1 MGKNAK
7 LNRELAKLSMALSR
21 EDLYYY
27 ICYKVEKY
35 LTYKKTCR
43 IANEIVLSYGF
54 KCMTSFDDREMD
66 ANYNKLLAMA
76 KIKNFTFDIK
86 DEDIIVNINEV
97 NECLRNL
104 CYINMEWVE
113 EHDFAF
119 DELDID
125 AETKELSIYRFFN
138 NIMENLKKLELGDSI
153 IELKTFIDYF
163 NELFNDFDKE
173 KECKDLFRQNI

>member
-1 MGKNAK
+1 MKKLILVIFICLNVFGTDKIEIDKN
-7 LNRELAKLSMALSR
+7 
-21 EDLYYY
+21 
-27 ICYKVEKY
+27 
-35 LTYKKTCR
+35 
-43 IANEIVLSYGF
+43 IVNLEV
-54 KCMTSFDDREMD
+54 DEQ
-66 ANYNKLLAMA
+66 
-76 KIKNFTFDIK
+76 NFTFDIK

-138 NIMENLKKLELGDSI
+138 NIMENLTEDDILNAQINLESKKR
-153 IELKTFIDYF
+153 K
-163 NELFNDFDKE
+163 K
-173 KECKDLFRQNI
+173 

>member
-7 LNRELAKLSMALSR
+7 LNRELAKLGMALSR

-43 IANEIVLSYGF
+43 IANEIVLSNGF

-76 KIKNFTFDIK
+76 KIKNFTFD
-86 DEDIIVNINEV
+86 
-97 NECLRNL
+97 
-104 CYINMEWVE
+104 
-113 EHDFAF
+113 
-119 DELDID
+119 
-125 AETKELSIYRFFN
+125 T
-138 NIMENLKKLELGDSI
+138 
-153 IELKTFIDYF
+153 
-163 NELFNDFDKE
+163 
-173 KECKDLFRQNI
+173 Q

>member
-1 MGKNAK
+1 
-7 LNRELAKLSMALSR
+7 
-21 EDLYYY
+21 
-27 ICYKVEKY
+27 
-35 LTYKKTCR
+35 
-43 IANEIVLSYGF
+43 
-54 KCMTSFDDREMD
+54 MTSFDDREMD

-97 NECLRNL
+97 NECLRYL
-104 CYINMEWVE
+104 CYIYMEWVE

-138 NIMENLKKLELGDSI
+138 NIMENLTEDDILNAQINLESKKR
-153 IELKTFIDYF
+153 K
-163 NELFNDFDKE
+163 K
-173 KECKDLFRQNI
+173 

>member
-7 LNRELAKLSMALSR
+7 LNRELAKLGMALSR

-43 IANEIVLSYGF
+43 IANEIVLSNGF

-86 DEDIIVNINEV
+86 DV
-97 NECLRNL
+97 
-104 CYINMEWVE
+104 
-113 EHDFAF
+113 
-119 DELDID
+119 
-125 AETKELSIYRFFN
+125 LSINKTVNNLDMVYVTIIFKGSHSFNIVYRESETHN
-138 NIMENLKKLELGDSI
+138 KL
-153 IELKTFIDYF
+153 IELFKSY
-163 NELFNDFDKE
+163 KM
-173 KECKDLFRQNI
+173 Q

>member
-35 LTYKKTCR
+35 LTYKKGMILLNRNLSSLNTP
-43 IANEIVLSYGF
+43 ANEIVLSNGF

-138 NIMENLKKLELGDSI
+138 NIMENLTEDDILNAQINLESKKR
-153 IELKTFIDYF
+153 K
-163 NELFNDFDKE
+163 K
-173 KECKDLFRQNI
+173 

>member
-7 LNRELAKLSMALSR
+7 LNRELAKLGMALSR
-21 EDLYYY
+21 EDLYHY
-27 ICYKVEKY
+27 ICYKVEKH

-43 IANEIVLSYGF
+43 IANEIVLSNGF
-54 KCMTSFDDREMD
+54 KCMASFDDRKMD

-138 NIMENLKKLELGDSI
+138 NIMENLTEDDILNAQINLESKKR
-153 IELKTFIDYF
+153 K
-163 NELFNDFDKE
+163 K
-173 KECKDLFRQNI
+173 